1 MFFQR
6 ARAVISSVR
15 AASVRTRP
23 VHHAL
28 VAVLSLAGLLAS
40 EFPAAAAMLRTG
52 QVTAGGAESFS
63 GAMIDELE
71 RALQDEKADLVL
83 RRLATGEAGD
93 GKPEAFEPE
102 ALWDRLA
109 TGRVDVAALPL
120 AAATSSDPIFGAASM
135 PGLARRHAD
144 ADALARSAFM
154 ADLKTHLDN
163 AGMIVLADAWLA
175 GGFVSSGA
183 CLDGPPSTSGKTL
196 HAEGEPL
203 RTVLTKSGASVA
215 RAPRARL
222 AAALAGGVIDGALAS
237 SSVLADPELARAAE
251 CLTAPGSDALW
262 FSYEPI
268 VIARPSWEALSEDE
282 RAALKAA
289 GEKVTAW
296 AARESRAQD
305 DRLVQ
310 MYRKAGATVEEM
322 PRSALDQWLAVAVE
336 SSWRD
341 FARDVKDGKRLLAE
355 AITGD

>member
-1 MFFQR
+1 MPFQR
-6 ARAVISSVR
+6 TFAPNLRAR
-15 AASVRTRP
+15 
-23 VHHAL
+23 HAL
-28 VAVLSLAGLLAS
+28 VAVLSLACLIAS
-40 EFPAAAAMLRTG
+40 EFPATAAMLRTG

-71 RALQDEKADLVL
+71 HALGEEKADLVL
-83 RRLATGEAGD
+83 SRLSGGSKA
-93 GKPEAFEPE
+93 EAFEPE

-183 CLDGPPSTSGKTL
+183 CLEGPPSTSGKTL

-237 SSVLADPELARAAE
+237 SSVLADPELARAAK

-310 MYRKAGATVEEM
+310 MYRKAGAEVEEM